1 MTYRHIS
8 TSGSWNRLIVRPLLA
23 LYVCEWTSFIKVIHH
38 PHNMCGAS
46 AQDVRGIRTSCAK
59 RSIPFIRF
67 FQNMEWNTNALNCK
81 AHGGST
87 RTELNMMSRRSRRY
101 KERKRCSVQ
110 LPDNFWDKYFEKKVS
125 NITGKQ
131 PPLLHAQQCLRA
143 YLRCVLRILRILHFS
158 VWHFVKVL
166 NLASTLITP
175 NFWWINY

>member
-1 MTYRHIS
+1 MT
-8 TSGSWNRLIVRPLLA
+8 
-23 LYVCEWTSFIKVIHH
+23 HH

-46 AQDVRGIRTSCAK
+46 TQDVRGIRTSCAK

-87 RTELNMMSRRSRRY
+87 RTELNMKSRRCWRY
-101 KERKRCSVQ
+101 KGRKRCSVQ

-131 PPLLHAQQCLRA
+131 PPLLYAQQCLRA
-143 YLRCVLRILRILHFS
+143 YQRCVFNNPPYSPFLCVTFRYSPKLRRHPYHFKFLKNQLLDHNTYHLLS
-158 VWHFVKVL
+158 L
-166 NLASTLITP
+166 YDLGLIIV
-175 NFWWINY
+175 N